1 VKPFR
6 VQSLG
11 RPGPAWRSGP
21 ARRSGPG
28 RRGRGGPAVAL
39 LLAAA
44 LLAAA
49 CTGGDDPVRIGAI
62 YPLSGS
68 QSVGGIEEFRGVKVA
83 AELVN
88 RQGGVRGRPIQLD
101 QVDVPVAEA
110 APGAVA
116 QLADRGIDL
125 LLGSYGS
132 TISSPAAN
140 AAAGSGRLFWETG
153 AVGKMAGAETGDRV
167 FRMAPTGGVLGRSA
181 ISFVAEQ
188 LAPKLGRLPGSLRW
202 AVVSVDDVYGEAVA
216 EGALGEL
223 RRRGL
228 RVVGEFAYDANR
240 YDAKATVRRIA
251 ATRPD
256 VLFVVAYL
264 EDGVALRRETV
275 RQGLPLLASI
285 GTSSSY
291 CMPEFG
297 AELGR
302 DAVGLFASDKPD
314 THGINPKGLAP
325 EARTLLTEADTA
337 YKAAY
342 GTSMTAP
349 ALAGFAGAWALFH
362 HVLPNAETM
371 KPADVAAAA
380 RAVKVPRG
388 ALPNGSGMNFGQS
401 GTLDAGA
408 NLNASSVIWQWAGV
422 NRREVVWPPQFAT
435 APLNALP
442 IAR

>member
-1 VKPFR
+1 
-6 VQSLG
+6 
-11 RPGPAWRSGP
+11 
-21 ARRSGPG
+21 
-28 RRGRGGPAVAL
+28 
-39 LLAAA
+39 
-44 LLAAA
+44 
-49 CTGGDDPVRIGAI
+49 
-62 YPLSGS
+62 
-68 QSVGGIEEFRGVKVA
+68 
-83 AELVN
+83 
-88 RQGGVRGRPIQLD
+88 
-101 QVDVPVAEA
+101 VD
-110 APGAVA
+110 
-116 QLADRGIDL
+116 AD
-125 LLGSYGS
+125 
-132 TISSPAAN
+132 AN
-140 AAAGSGRLFWETG
+140 GL
-153 AVGKMAGAETGDRV
+153 V

-188 LAPKLGRLPGSLRW
+188 LAPKLARTPGSLRW

-216 EGALGEL
+216 EGALAEL

-228 RVVGEFAYDANR
+228 RVVGEFAYDPNR
-240 YDAKATVRRIA
+240 YDPKAAVRRIA

-275 RQGLPLLASI
+275 RQHVPLLASI

-291 CMPEFG
+291 CMPQFG

-302 DAVGLFASDKPD
+302 EAVGLFASDKPD
-314 THGINPKGLAP
+314 THGINPRGLAGD
-325 EARTLLTEADTA
+325 ARALLTEAD
-337 YKAAY
+337 AAY
-342 GTSMTAP
+342 RAQYGESMTAP

-362 HVLPNAETM
+362 HVLPNARST

-380 RAVKVPRG
+380 RAAKLPRG
-388 ALPNGSGMNFGQS
+388 ALPNGSGLDFGAP
-401 GTLDAGA
+401 GTIDASA

>member
-1 VKPFR
+1 VKPIRDR
-6 VQSLG
+6 VLII
-11 RPGPAWRSGP
+11 
-21 ARRSGPG
+21 
-28 RRGRGGPAVAL
+28 AL
-39 LLAAA
+39 LLVAA
-44 LLAAA
+44 LLAGS
-49 CTGGDDPVRIGAI
+49 CTRGDDPVTVGAI

-68 QSVGGIEEFRGVKVA
+68 QSVGGIEELRGVKVA
-83 AELVN
+83 AGLAN
-88 RQGGVRGRPIQLD
+88 RQGGIRGRPIRLD

-132 TISSPAAN
+132 TISSPAAL
-140 AAAGSGRLFWETG
+140 AAVGRGRLFWETG
-153 AVGKMAGAETGDRV
+153 AVGKMAGADAGGLV

-188 LAPKLGRLPGSLRW
+188 LAPKLGRTPGSLRW

-216 EGALGEL
+216 EGALAEL

-228 RVVGEFAYDANR
+228 PVVGELAYDPHR
-240 YDAKATVRRIA
+240 YDPKAAVRRIA

-275 RQGLPLLASI
+275 RQHVPLLASI

-291 CMPEFG
+291 CMPQFG

-302 DAVGLFASDKPD
+302 EAVGLFASDKPD
-314 THGINPKGLAP
+314 THGINPKGLA
-325 EARTLLTEADTA
+325 ESARTLLAEAD
-337 YKAAY
+337 AAY
-342 GTSMTAP
+342 RAGYGESMTAP

-362 HVLPNAETM
+362 HVLPNAESM

-380 RAVKVPRG
+380 RAVKVPQG
-388 ALPNGSGMNFGQS
+388 ALPNGSGIDFGPP
-401 GTLDAGA
+401 GTIDASA

-435 APLNALP
+435 APLDALP